1 MADFRFKQFSVKQD
15 ASALKLGT
23 DAVLLGAAMTLRE
36 SDKAMLDV
44 GTGTGV
50 IALMVAQR
58 LASQTFDGGSPPI
71 TSLPTLRFF
80 DGGSP
85 PITSYPTSRS
95 SDGGSPPITSPQA
108 PLTTGVAAPISRT
121 ANIVAIDI
129 DGPSAAEAAANF
141 AASPWPGMLSARHC
155 ALRDFVPAA
164 PLDLIFSNP
173 PYYDESLKNPDA
185 REAAA
190 RHTESLS
197 CREIFAFG
205 AQWLA
210 PEGRLSLILPA
221 DQETAAVRSASS
233 FGLYPFRIIW
243 IKTTERK
250 PVRRLILEL
259 GRERKMV
266 SEESLTIQKGGS
278 RSEEYA
284 ALTREFYL

>member
-36 SDKAMLDV
+36 SDKAILDV

-85 PITSYPTSRS
+85 PITS
-95 SDGGSPPITSPQA
+95 PQV
-108 PLTTGVAAPISRT
+108 PLTSGVAAPISRP

-129 DGPSAAEAAANF
+129 DGPSAVEAAANF

-164 PLDLIFSNP
+164 PLDMIFSNP
-173 PYYDESLKNPDA
+173 PYYDESLPNPDA

-233 FGLYPFRIIW
+233 FGLYPFRIIR